1 MSDNS
6 HIEVFNKL
14 LKVLKY
20 GTVKR
25 WVIPDEDMLKI
36 LVMQQNSKKLVKRH
50 KKAHKSGVNGKKLKI
65 LKKKVKRIESKYKP
79 LKFVEIEDQL
89 IATQYL
95 FDSSSVY

>member
-1 MSDNS
+1 LSDNS
-6 HIEVFNKL
+6 HIEVFNKS
-14 LKVLKY
+14 
-20 GTVKR
+20 TVKR

>member
-6 HIEVFNKL
+6 HIEVFNKS
-14 LKVLKY
+14 
-20 GTVKR
+20 TVKR

-50 KKAHKSGVNGKKLKI
+50 KKADKSGVNGKKLKI